1 MRTCAASPTR
11 RAQRGAA
18 ELLQWRNGP
27 PRQPTRLRSTE
38 CALSVPGLGDSPG
51 RGPGVGGRSEESPR
65 DTARVGAESRSPG
78 TTSPFQETTMNPV
91 CNRLRA
97 LAFLLTTVAGVA
109 TAQNVDTV
117 TAGGWITGTPSG
129 IRANFGLN
137 ARDPAAP
144 SGQVNYVD
152 HGIGMHVKSTS

>member
-1 MRTCAASPTR
+1 
-11 RAQRGAA
+11 
-18 ELLQWRNGP
+18 
-27 PRQPTRLRSTE
+27 
-38 CALSVPGLGDSPG
+38 
-51 RGPGVGGRSEESPR
+51 
-65 DTARVGAESRSPG
+65 
-78 TTSPFQETTMNPV
+78 MNPV

-152 HGIGMHVKSTS
+152 HGIGMHVKSTSITTYTIVNATTRQITGTCTIDGVAGFTFTVVVVDNGQPGRADTFSITLSNSYTASGTLQGGNVRVHAP